1 MFAVLRPTRAF
12 YYHIFVLLLDH
23 WVLVLGTQV
32 SLFWLLPTDIG
43 ASLLGTQEAGLLA
56 KARRSKLFP
65 CCPGS
70 VGSSQARKVQI

>member
-1 MFAVLRPTRAF
+1 M
-12 YYHIFVLLLDH
+12 
-23 WVLVLGTQV
+23 LVLGTQV
-32 SLFWLLPTDIG
+32 SLFWLLPTDIR

-70 VGSSQARKVQI
+70 VGSSEARKVQYVRLD